1 MSDLFSPFS
10 VLRGARSA
18 DEVLRS
24 RHVAGAL
31 FRRFARRN
39 AALCPRRRSST
50 CAVARNGKH
59 RSPTS
64 DEVPQVKVE
73 NRKTAVPFARAR
85 VRVCQSVSVFCLHLF
100 THMPQNFDSQINRG
114 EGFAKILHI
123 LLFPRGFF
131 FDNPLFSNALSLITT
146 KNGKFDQCLRLP
158 EPLRGVLFSSKGS
171 VGATTHNPFIQAGC
185 EAHFCRSV
193 LDSAWQTAR
202 ISTAIWGEVAVAVFL
217 HGRTRKRE
225 PQSTKPSHLSNYE
238 STICTIRVKR

>member
-114 EGFAKILHI
+114 EGFAQ
-123 LLFPRGFF
+123 
-131 FDNPLFSNALSLITT
+131 NPPHFA
-146 KNGKFDQCLRLP
+146 
-158 EPLRGVLFSSKGS
+158 FSSGLFLRQSAVFQRFVPYHHKKWEIRS
-171 VGATTHNPFIQAGC
+171 MSATAGT
-185 EAHFCRSV
+185 
-193 LDSAWQTAR
+193 TAR
-202 ISTAIWGEVAVAVFL
+202 CAFFEQGFGRRHNAQPLYSGGLRSTFL
-217 HGRTRKRE
+217 PIGARLGMADGANFYRD
-225 PQSTKPSHLSNYE
+225 LG
-238 STICTIRVKR
+238 